1 VPLNRYNL
9 ARCNSSLEANV
20 TRRQVDGG
28 LEGRGANG
36 GNGPYISGVSWK
48 PLRLKEEKN
57 DAHYPAFYSFECSH
71 TRHS

>member
-1 VPLNRYNL
+1 M
-9 ARCNSSLEANV
+9 

-36 GNGPYISGVSWK
+36 GSGVSWK

-57 DAHYPAFYSFECSH
+57 DARYPAFYSYECSH
-71 TRHS
+71 TQHS